1 MGQTVPVNDSASET
15 ARSSQLSPPPKA
27 VHFSDDIV
35 DMAHES
41 ANLLKTAR
49 SPRNASLQPSHAT
62 RQPPGK
68 LKKPSTTVS
77 SLYNGKI
84 DEPSGRFEPDRSRS
98 RESSTCDIGSSP
110 SLEGVDN
117 RKRSTLSNQTAESEQ
132 SQVGPVR
139 ERLRN
144 GHSTQSSKVSSSD
157 KWSKAD
163 SLKIAVLRD
172 ANISFPELQ
181 KVCVRGE

>member
-1 MGQTVPVNDSASET
+1 MGQTVPVNDLVSET
-15 ARSSQLSPPPKA
+15 ARSFQLSSPPKA

-49 SPRNASLQPSHAT
+49 SPRNASLQPSPAT
-62 RQPPGK
+62 RRPPGK
-68 LKKPSTTVS
+68 LKKPSTTAS

-98 RESSTCDIGSSP
+98 RESTTCDIGNSP

-117 RKRSTLSNQTAESEQ
+117 RKRSTRSNQTAESEQ

-139 ERLRN
+139 ERLTN
-144 GHSTQSSKVSSSD
+144 GHSIQSSKVSSGN
-157 KWSKAD
+157 KWSKED
-163 SLKIAVLRD
+163 CIKVAVLRD
-172 ANISFPELQ
+172 ANISFPDLQ
-181 KVCVRGE
+181 KVCVRSE